1 MTGVSGYKEG
11 VKKIGAGDTIFFR
24 ELVFRVKDEFNQIL
38 KVLIYK
44 DFLKMMAAGCGTLKK
59 PESLDI

>member
-24 ELVFRVKDEFNQIL
+24 ELDLEDKT
-38 KVLIYK
+38 
-44 DFLKMMAAGCGTLKK
+44 G
-59 PESLDI
+59 